1 MESEHDGI
9 RSEHMSARVAAG
21 TYCTILLMIDTQLQ
35 SRHQINTDIYFHCI
49 CFERVYIVLSV

>member
-1 MESEHDGI
+1 MKPEQDGI

-35 SRHQINTDIYFHCI
+35 KRYTINTDIYFK
-49 CFERVYIVLSV
+49 VYALR